1 MNSYLFLRKQQKHFL
16 QQRKMDVGMKNN
28 MQFFKITQKSRK
40 LMGVVLVSHVESQK
54 SLHFSSETTFKDFT
68 LCLYTLSA
76 CHLYKYS
83 AAVFELEWPLIAL
96 TKRKRRSESYICI
109 IKNNEE

>member
-1 MNSYLFLRKQQKHFL
+1 
-16 QQRKMDVGMKNN
+16 MDVGMKNN

-54 SLHFSSETTFKDFT
+54 SLHFSSETTFKNFT

-76 CHLYKYS
+76 CLLYKCS
-83 AAVFELEWPLIAL
+83 AAVFELECPLIAL
-96 TKRKRRSESYICI
+96 TKRKRRSDSYTCI